1 MLKLLTKTSPTA
13 LKTPI
18 IRSLP
23 RSSSS
28 LLLIRTM
35 SSDNPSVRSNEE
47 LKASKLFDVSNF
59 SAVVTGG
66 GTGIGL
72 MITQALVSN
81 GAKVYITGRR
91 QDALNKVVE
100 QYNTGPGKIIAL
112 PGDISSKDDVK
123 RLADEL
129 ASKETKGI
137 HLLVNNAGIARDD
150 NTRFSQAG
158 TPDFAS
164 AKAISEHFMQSEPEQ
179 WAETFQT
186 NLTAQFFT
194 TMALLPLLE
203 KGRSVSPGY
212 TSSVV
217 NIASISGVMKGT
229 SSGQFAYATSKA
241 GPSFHHVS
249 HIPSMHANLFI
260 PGFIH
265 LTRMMATTF
274 AQTKIRVNCI
284 APGLFPSEMTAGS
297 SGEDQKSKLDMKM
310 SNPAG
315 RTGHDSDM
323 AACILFLA
331 GPGGLFLNAQVLYPD
346 GGKLA
351 QCAPRSAFDIPAD
364 LP

>member
-1 MLKLLTKTSPTA
+1 
-13 LKTPI
+13 
-18 IRSLP
+18 
-23 RSSSS
+23 
-28 LLLIRTM
+28 M
-35 SSDNPSVRSNEE
+35 SSDNPSVRSNED

-59 SAVVTGG
+59 TAVVTGG

-72 MITQALVSN
+72 MITQALASN

-112 PGDISSKDDVK
+112 PGDISSKDDVN
-123 RLADEL
+123 RLAEEL
-129 ASKETKGI
+129 ASKESKGI
-137 HLLVNNAGIARDD
+137 HLLVNNAGIAKDD
-150 NTRFSQAG
+150 NTRFSKAG
-158 TPDFAS
+158 TPDWTS
-164 AKAISEHFMQSEPEQ
+164 ATAISQHFMQSQPEQ

-186 NLTAQFFT
+186 NITAQFFT

-203 KGRSVSPGY
+203 KGRNVSPGY

-217 NIASISGVMKGT
+217 NVASISGVMKGT

-241 GPSFHHVS
+241 G
-249 HIPSMHANLFI
+249 
-260 PGFIH
+260 FIH

-274 AQTKIRVNCI
+274 AQARIRVNCI
-284 APGLFPSEMTAGS
+284 APGIFPSEMTAGS
-297 SGEDQKSKLDMKM
+297 SGDDQKSKLDMSM

-331 GPGGLFLNAQVLYPD
+331 GPGGLFFNSQVLYPD
-346 GGKLA
+346 GGNILV
-351 QCAPRSAFDIPAD
+351 QPAAT
-364 LP
+364 